1 MPKAPVDA
9 PLATGLP
16 SSSAEPPPRRPDG
29 VVLEPPAALPG
40 PTRRADANGVV
51 ALREP
56 LSSDL
61 VAEVVEAMADAWERG
76 QLEELVALL
85 ATDAGPL
92 DGRTR
97 GRTAL
102 VESWRQRLRAHDYA
116 RLVNVEIVRRDRIA
130 HWEWD
135 ELGGPDSPARPRD
148 MRPGEILVRA
158 PIEVTHFGGE
168 RLFGDA
174 MVLIVRP
181 EDRKLKVVAY
191 GEVDLSP

>member
-1 MPKAPVDA
+1 MAKAPVEA
-9 PLATGLP
+9 PLAAGLP
-16 SSSAEPPPRRPDG
+16 SSSGEPPPRRPDG
-29 VVLEPPAALPG
+29 VVLEPAAALPG
-40 PTRRADANGVV
+40 PMRRADADGIV

-61 VAEVVEAMADAWERG
+61 IAEVVDAMADAWERG
-76 QLEELVALL
+76 QLEGMVALL
-85 ATDAGPL
+85 APDAGPL
-92 DGRTR
+92 DGRAR

-102 VESWRQRLRAHDYA
+102 VESWRQRLRAHDYP
-116 RLVNVEIVRRDRIA
+116 RLVSVELVRRDRIA

-135 ELGGPDSPARPRD
+135 ELGGPDAPARPRD

-174 MVLIVRP
+174 MVLILRP
-181 EDRKLKVVAY
+181 EDRKLKVTAY